1 MAQRNKTQLIWS
13 DIELADL
20 RTLPH
25 EERLHSP
32 QLIDMAISYDEAI
45 EVLMREFGLSHSE
58 DEKMIETPIGLIKI
72 EAKHLG
78 HIVEKRR
85 DARERYIHYA
95 LSTINDPYEV
105 WRSEYDNDTVK
116 LQFIG
121 TFTSKYQML
130 VVVAQHETHT
140 LWNFMQIDAK
150 RLNKHRLGE
159 VIYQRKRVTE

>member
-1 MAQRNKTQLIWS
+1 MAQRTKTQLIWS

-20 RTLPH
+20 RTLSH
-25 EERLHSP
+25 EERLHPP
-32 QLIDMAISYDEAI
+32 QLIEMAISYDEAI
-45 EVLMREFGLSHSE
+45 EVLMLAFGLSHSE
-58 DEKMIETPIGLIKI
+58 DEKTITTPIGPIQI

-95 LSTINDPYEV
+95 LSTISDPYEV

-150 RLNKHRLGE
+150 RLNKHRSGE
-159 VIYQRKRVTE
+159 VIYQRKRATE